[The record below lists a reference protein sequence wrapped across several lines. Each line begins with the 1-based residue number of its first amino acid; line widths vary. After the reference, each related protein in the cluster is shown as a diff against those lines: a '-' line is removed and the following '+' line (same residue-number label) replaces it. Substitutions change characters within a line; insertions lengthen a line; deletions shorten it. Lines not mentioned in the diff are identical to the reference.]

1 VAEDTMTKYDK
12 DNNIIKKP
20 RGSCWG
26 CGGSDHSFANR
37 KVITCPNKDK
47 PGVMEKATKA
57 RKEFNEKLSARKKAR
72 AKRESAEGSTGGL
85 LSKLSSA
92 QIQALSADQLRSIIS
107 EGGESPIKK
116 PKSDIH
122 TFSVIVL
129 EATTDRALP
138 RIPISVES
146 NLPHISLPIGHD
158 PQTKFSLSVAY
169 DTCAACNVGFAG
181 HHLPIAE
188 RYPELVKSVTYTADK
203 YSPLTL
209 SGIVHGEKG
218 KSTKQPSAILPI
230 VIEYWMPFLTKE
242 GHKTTLKIALGNE
255 VSVNTIIGMPMIRPA
270 KLSLDLVDNVVESGI
285 LDTEPFPVIYRPTI
299 QSTPDFSQVA
309 SDDPKL
315 LKLSIDYDHVT
326 SAEVRACTLA
336 MASDI
341 ATAEFAKPISKKTK
355 FDDNVEI
362 AGM

>member
-1 VAEDTMTKYDK
+1 MSKYDK
-12 DNNIIKKP
+12 DNNVVKRT
-20 RGSCWG
+20 RGPCWG
-26 CGGSDHSFANR
+26 CGDTDHSFANR

-57 RKEFNEKLSARKKAR
+57 RKDFNEKLSARKKAR
-72 AKRESAEGSTGGL
+72 SKRETTEGGTGGFL
-85 LSKLSSA
+85 LKLSGA
-92 QIQALSADQLRSIIS
+92 QIQALSADQLRTLIS
-107 EGGESPIKK
+107 VGGESPSKK
-116 PKSDIH
+116 PKGDIH
-122 TFSVIVL
+122 TFSVMVL
-129 EATTDRALP
+129 EASTGSALP
-138 RIPISVES
+138 RIPISVEG

-188 RYPELVKSVTYTADK
+188 RYPELVKSLTYTADK
-203 YSPLTL
+203 YTPLTL
-209 SGIVHGEKG
+209 SGIVHGDKDAASQ
-218 KSTKQPSAILPI
+218 KPSAILPI

-270 KLSLDLVDNVVESGI
+270 KLSFDLVDNVVESGI

-299 QSTPDFSQVA
+299 QSAPDFSQA
-309 SDDPKL
+309 SSDDPKL
-315 LKLSIDYDHVT
+315 FQSITDYDHVT
-326 SAEVRACTLA
+326 SAEVIACTLA
-336 MASDI
+336 MTTDL
-341 ATAEFAKPISKKTK
+341 ATADFARPISSKSN
-355 FDDNVEI
+355 DDVEI